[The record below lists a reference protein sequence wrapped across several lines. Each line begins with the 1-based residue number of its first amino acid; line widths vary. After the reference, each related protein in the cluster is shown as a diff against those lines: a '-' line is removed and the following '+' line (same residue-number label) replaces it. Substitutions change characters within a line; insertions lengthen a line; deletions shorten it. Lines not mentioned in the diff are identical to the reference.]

1 MTLETIEQ
9 AAAGLTR
16 QEKLQLIEH
25 LAHSLRQPDES
36 ASESPGTESG
46 VPEKRAMLA
55 MLDDLRRE
63 LATLP
68 VANPEDGLSNRDHDR
83 LLYGAG
89 Q

>member
-1 MTLETIEQ
+1 MTLKTIEQ

-25 LAHSLRQPDES
+25 LAHSLRQRDES
-36 ASESPGTESG
+36 LAEPPRTDAPPTE
-46 VPEKRAMLA
+46 KQTALN
-55 MLDDLRRE
+55 DLRGK
-63 LATLP
+63 LAALP
-68 VANPEDGLSNRDHDR
+68 VANPDDGLSNRDHDR

>member
-9 AAAGLTR
+9 AASRLTR

-36 ASESPGTESG
+36 SSESPRSESAT
-46 VPEKRAMLA
+46 PEKRKS
-55 MLDDLRRE
+55 LDDLRRE
-63 LATLP
+63 LARLP